1 MVQRCRD
8 MVTALTSIIVVE
20 SEQQKTVTPRDYTI
34 IELRR
39 EARKQSRRMFW
50 VGVLV
55 GAALATVV
63 MWLTG

>member
-1 MVQRCRD
+1 MNEEDKEAV
-8 MVTALTSIIVVE
+8 VTA
-20 SEQQKTVTPRDYTI
+20 RDYTI

-39 EARKQSRRMFW
+39 EACKQSRRMFW

-63 MWLTG
+63 TLMWVK